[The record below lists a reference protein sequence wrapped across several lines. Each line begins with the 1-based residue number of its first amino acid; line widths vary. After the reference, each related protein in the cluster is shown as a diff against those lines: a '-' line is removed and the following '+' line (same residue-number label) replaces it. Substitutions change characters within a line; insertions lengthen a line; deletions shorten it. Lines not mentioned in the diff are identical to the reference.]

1 MLSSMKAVII
11 YYSLEGDTDFIALKI
26 AQKTGADI
34 VRLVPQKEF
43 PKGNFKKFLWG
54 GKSVVFNEKPKLTNK
69 EIDLSSY
76 DTIIIGTPI
85 WAGTFAPPIMT
96 FLNDYTF
103 QGKNIFLFACHGGGG
118 AQRCFEKINKKV
130 IGNTVVDTVE
140 FNNPFKTVKEDTDKK
155 IELFCNSIK

>member
-1 MLSSMKAVII
+1 MKAVIV

-69 EIDLSSY
+69 EIDLSIY

-96 FLNDYTF
+96 FFNDYIF
-103 QGKNIFLFACHGGGG
+103 QGKNIFLFACHSGGE
-118 AQRCFEKINKKV
+118 AQRCFEKISKKT
-130 IGNTVVDTVE
+130 IGNIVIDTVE

-155 IELFCNSIK
+155 IESFCRSIKQS